1 MSGDYVRRN
10 YRSLHQSKDLYYF
23 NVKIKQTDL
32 SIGVDKASYSDSLVE
47 FTRQCIIKLRA
58 ELETYIDFDPNFQ
71 HSLVPVKVHARATSL
86 VTNMAQAARACG
98 VGPMAAVA
106 GAVAQQTGEQLLSRV
121 GEVIVEN
128 GGDIYMNCQRKRTI
142 AVFAGQSE
150 FSSRIGITVDV
161 DEMPLGICTSSG
173 TVGHSL
179 SFGKADAVM
188 IKSPNAALADAVAT
202 RIGNIIQTKD
212 DFVNAIEVAKNL
224 EGITGVLII
233 KEDALAAWGKIEIT
247 PL

>member
-1 MSGDYVRRN
+1 MSGDYVRRD
-10 YRSLHQSKDLYYF
+10 YRSLHQSKDLHYF

-32 SIGVDKASYSDSLVE
+32 AIGVDQASYSDSLIE
-47 FTRQCIIKLRA
+47 FTRQSIIKLRA

-71 HSLVPVKVHARATSL
+71 HSLLPVKVYARATPIVAS
-86 VTNMAQAARACG
+86 MAEAARAAE
-98 VGPMAAVA
+98 VGPMAAIA
-106 GAVAQQTGEQLLSRV
+106 GAVAQNVGELLLTRV
-121 GEVIVEN
+121 QEVIVEN
-128 GGDIYMNCQRKRTI
+128 GGDIYLNCQRKRTI

-150 FSSRIGITVDV
+150 FSSRIGITVET
-161 DEMPLGICTSSG
+161 DEMPLGVCTSSG

-188 IKSPNAALADAVAT
+188 IKSPNTALADATAT
-202 RIGNIIQTKD
+202 RIGNLIQTRD
-212 DFVNAIEVAKNL
+212 DFIKAIEVAKKI

-233 KEDALAAWGKIEIT
+233 KDDAMAAWGQIQIT

>member
-1 MSGDYVRRN
+1 MPGDYVRRD
-10 YRSLHQSKDLYYF
+10 YRSLHQSKDLHYF
-23 NVKIKQTDL
+23 NAKIKQTDL
-32 SIGVDKASYSDSLVE
+32 AVGVDHASYSDSLIE
-47 FTRQCIIKLRA
+47 FTRQSIIKLRA

-71 HSLVPVKVHARATSL
+71 HSLSPVKVHTRATPVVAS
-86 VTNMAQAARACG
+86 MAEAARAAG

-106 GAVAQQTGEQLLSRV
+106 GAVAQKV
-121 GEVIVEN
+121 GEHLLTRVQDVIVEN
-128 GGDIYMNCQRKRTI
+128 GGDIYLNCQHNRTI

-161 DEMPLGICTSSG
+161 EEMPLGVCTSSG

-179 SFGKADAVM
+179 SFGKADAVI
-188 IKSPNAALADAVAT
+188 IKSPNTALADAAAT
-202 RIGNIIQTKD
+202 RIGNLIQTRD
-212 DFVNAIEVAKNL
+212 DFIKAIEVAKNI

-233 KEDALAAWGKIEIT
+233 KDDALAAWGKIEIC